1 MAIYT
6 DDLESYGTGAGIPTG
21 YTGRWNYAAG
31 EWDRV
36 TDTDVAVRHVEANI
50 ARTAVSMNAVDADA
64 NRANFDILVR
74 FKATAGLGSDLR
86 GGVVGRGSG
95 SAGAESGYTCSINL
109 TELRIGKYSGGSSTT
124 TGTTTGL
131 GLSSSA
137 TYYWMR
143 FRGQGTSSP
152 VALKAKIWTGEEVDE
167 PGTWTLE
174 VSDSTSPITA
184 NGWCGMFSFSDGTK
198 HWRDIAVATNGDVAT
213 MTTGGTSPVTSDLAG
228 SFSLR
233 AALQADLA
241 GSFSLR
247 SAVAADLAGSLQLRG
262 AVQQDLGGSFVVR
275 AAISRDLAGS
285 FDVAGAGGTTSV
297 TSDLAG
303 SFALR
308 GQVLANLAGSMVVR
322 GSVYRDLVGSF
333 DVAGPAGAT
342 SVVSDL
348 PGAFVVRASL
358 VASLPGSF
366 QILGD
371 APVLVTPSGRIWL
384 IEADDRAIPVYQDDR
399 VTLVYAD

>member
-1 MAIYT
+1 MAQYSNNW
-6 DDLESYGTGAGIPTG
+6 DASGTGAGIPTG
-21 YTGRWNYAAG
+21 TTGGWNYANG
-31 EWDRV
+31 EWSRV
-36 TDTDVAVRHVEANI
+36 DAGSGDIAVQCAAGFN
-50 ARTAVSMNAVDADA
+50 ARQIVTLDAVDSDA
-64 NRANFDILVR
+64 NRANCQVLGIVR
-74 FKATAGLGSDLR
+74 TSSVTASLTH
-86 GGVVGRGSG
+86 GGVVGRASG
-95 SAGAESGYTCSINL
+95 SAGSETGYVATIFGS
-109 TELRIGKYSGGSSTT
+109 ELRLAKYTSGTSAELVTT
-124 TGTTTGL
+124 TGAGLAINTDYRILLECTGTTI
-131 GLSSSA
+131 
-137 TYYWMR
+137 R
-143 FRGQGTSSP
+143 
-152 VALKAKIWTGEEVDE
+152 AKWWLDGSGE
-167 PGTWTLE
+167 PGSWAVTAT
-174 VSDSTSPITA
+174 DSSISGA
-184 NGWCGMFSFSDGTK
+184 GRCGMFAFSGGVTRSWK
-198 HWRDIAVATNGDVAT
+198 ALAVGTNGDPASL
-213 MTTGGTSPVTSDLAG
+213 GGTTSVTSDLAG
-228 SFSLR
+228 SFALR

-247 SAVAADLAGSLQLRG
+247 SAVAADLAGSLQLRS
-262 AVQQDLGGSFVVR
+262 AVQQDLGGSLVVR

-285 FDVAGAGGTTSV
+285 FDIAGAGGTTSV
-297 TSDLAG
+297 TSDLGG

-333 DVAGPAGAT
+333 DVAGPAGVT

-384 IEADDRAIPVYQDDR
+384 IQADDRVTPIYQDDR